1 LLFGATQEKGIKLD
15 GFKPVVVDLTQGYS
29 ADDCWVHDERD
40 IYKAQIL
47 SRIFDDVHIEG
58 HLPRPFGVFY
68 ETDRP
73 CYEDVMKAQFEEASA
88 RKPADLDK
96 LLRGNEVWTIQ

>member
-1 LLFGATQEKGIKLD
+1 
-15 GFKPVVVDLTQGYS
+15 VVSLADGYS
-29 ADDCWVHDERD
+29 PDDLWIHDDKD

-47 SRIFDDVHIEG
+47 VRVFDDPRIEG

-68 ETDRP
+68 ETERP
-73 CYEDVMKAQFEEASA
+73 CYEDVMAWQIEDAKT
-88 RKPADLDK
+88 KKTADLDK

>member
-1 LLFGATQEKGIKLD
+1 M
-15 GFKPVVVDLTQGYS
+15 
-29 ADDCWVHDERD
+29 
-40 IYKAQIL
+40 YKAQIL
-47 SRIFDDVHIEG
+47 LRILDDPQIEG

-73 CYEDVMKAQFEEASA
+73 CYEEVMEMQIRDAKTKKAG
-88 RKPADLDK
+88 DLDK